1 MGEFLATKHEEI
13 IRYLETLPIGQ
24 KVSVRSIAHEL
35 QVSEGTAYRAIKSA
49 ETNGLV
55 ATIERVGTVRIE
67 KERPKQIEEL
77 SFSDILELING
88 RLLGGAAGL
97 AKTLNKFVI
106 GAMTEEA
113 MIPYITPMS
122 LVIVGNRTGAQR
134 IALEHGAAVLITG
147 GFEASSENIR
157 LADDEE
163 LPLISTSYDTYTVA
177 SLINRE
183 ISNKN
188 IKQDILTVNDVYEP
202 RDQIQ
207 VLLQSQKVSDYL
219 ALRNSTNKSR
229 FAVVTDK
236 GRLVGVITYHDI
248 QGFSAGTGLDKVMVK
263 NPITVTLHTSLANA
277 THLLMSNS
285 IDLLPVVDTG
295 FNLVGLVNR
304 NDVQAHERPLS
315 KMGTWTLEAQI
326 GEALSVEETPV
337 VNGDDFPA
345 WRAVVTP
352 QMANDD
358 GTLAIGVLTE
368 LLTLAATRSLRLYQQ
383 KVSMVD
389 QLNLYYLRL
398 VQIDHELTIKLRVV
412 NASRRRTYFDID
424 ILSDHLVVAKAMVTC
439 QVIEEI

>member
-1 MGEFLATKHEEI
+1 MATKHEEI

-67 KERPKQIEEL
+67 KERPKKIEEL
-77 SFSDILELING
+77 SFSDILDLING

-122 LVIVGNRTGAQR
+122 LVIVGNRSGAQR

-147 GFEASSENIR
+147 GFDTTTENIR

-163 LPLISTSYDTYTVA
+163 LPLISTNYDTYTVA

-202 RDQIQ
+202 IEQIQ
-207 VLLQSQKVSDYL
+207 VLRQTQKVSDYL

-248 QGFSAGTGLDKVMVK
+248 QGFSGGTSLDKVMVK

-295 FNLVGLVNR
+295 FNLIGLVNR
-304 NDVQAHERPLS
+304 SDVQAHERPLS

-326 GEALSVEETPV
+326 GEALAVEETPLD
-337 VNGDDFPA
+337 NGDDFPDWHA
-345 WRAVVTP
+345 LVTP

-412 NASRRRTYFDID
+412 NASRRRTYFDVD
-424 ILSDHLVVAKAMVTC
+424 ILSDHLIVAKAMVTC